1 MFKSPISLTVTIMGA
16 TAIVWLAACNSSGN
30 VIRDAGPSGQSN
42 PDGGGVAVVPCVPSV
57 YCTNP
62 LTCTGSAYCKSPNSD
77 GGGAPLTICSGPA
90 TEATIDDMTAATI
103 TFTPPPC
110 ATKGEWVTYA
120 DGYADGTGT
129 ITPSTT
135 EAFTYSA
142 LPDPAGLPA
151 GLVAA
156 SGSGDGSGPRAAC
169 VTGSTNTTQ
178 YQGALMDVY
187 LGHSIPASDGT
198 SSPALIDASAYTGV
212 QFWLWA
218 SASTASA
225 LSDSFNT
232 QLFDKNESLIFGIC
246 NGTLQG
252 QSGCEGGFAA
262 VAGSAIAATFYA
274 GALKTP
280 SGDNATISAGWQLI
294 QVPFAD
300 FAINPYT
307 GVGNETAVDPAM
319 LTFVR
324 FEVNNAVAA
333 SVAFDYCVYDV
344 AFYH

>member
-1 MFKSPISLTVTIMGA
+1 MFKKPTFLAVRYIG
-16 TAIVWLAACNSSGN
+16 TAAFVWLAACSSSSN
-30 VIRDAGPSGQSN
+30 VTRDASASGQNN
-42 PDGGGVAVVPCVPSV
+42 PDGGAVAVVPCDPTV

-62 LTCTGSAYCKSPNSD
+62 LACTGSAYCKSPSSD

-142 LPDPAGLPA
+142 VPDPAGLPA
-151 GLVAA
+151 GVVAV
-156 SGSGDGSGPRAAC
+156 SGPKAAC
-169 VTGSTNTTQ
+169 VKGSTNTTQ
-178 YQGALMDVY
+178 YEGAVMDVY
-187 LGHSIPASDGT
+187 LGHSTPASDGT

-225 LSDSFNT
+225 LSDNFSP
-232 QLFDKNESLIFGIC
+232 QLFDKNETLIFGIC
-246 NGTLQG
+246 DGTLSG
-252 QSGCEGGFAA
+252 QFGCDGGRAA
-262 VAGSAIAATFYA
+262 VSGSPSAATFYG

-280 SGDNATISAGWQLI
+280 GGANATISAGWQLI
-294 QVPFAD
+294 QVPFAN
-300 FAINPYT
+300 FAINPYN
-307 GVGNETAVDPAM
+307 GIGNETAVDPTM
-319 LTFVR
+319 LTFIR
-324 FEVNNAVAA
+324 FEVSNAVAA
-333 SVAFDYCVYDV
+333 SVPFDYCVYDV
-344 AFYH
+344 AFYR